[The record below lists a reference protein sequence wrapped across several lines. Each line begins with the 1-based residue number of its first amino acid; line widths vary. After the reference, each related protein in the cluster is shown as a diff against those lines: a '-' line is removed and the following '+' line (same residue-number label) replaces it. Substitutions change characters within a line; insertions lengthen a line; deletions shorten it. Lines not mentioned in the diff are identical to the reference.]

1 MFFSF
6 QSGTYPPTTFRYDFG
21 DQKLSVYHK
30 SEVKFDPGRYET
42 KEVFATSKDGTRVP
56 LFVTQRKGLK
66 LDGSNPTILSGYGGF
81 SVGTSPRFSASRAA
95 WLEQGGV
102 DVQAVLRGGDEY
114 GEEWHR
120 AGMLGNKQNVF
131 DDFCAAAE
139 YLCKQGYT
147 NPKKLAIDGRSNGG
161 LLVAACMV
169 QRPELFGAAL
179 CNVPVADMLRYHRFT
194 VGRFWIPEYGNAG
207 ASPEQFKFLYAY
219 SPLHNVKEGATYPPV
234 LVTTADGDD
243 RVFPAHARKF
253 VATLQAKSSGANPIL
268 LTTQTK
274 AGHGG
279 GKPTS
284 KIIDEAADAYAF
296 LAKVLDM
303 KWTTAGQSADAR
315 DR

>member
-1 MFFSF
+1 
-6 QSGTYPPTTFRYDFG
+6 
-21 DQKLSVYHK
+21 
-30 SEVKFDPGRYET
+30 
-42 KEVFATSKDGTRVP
+42 
-56 LFVTQRKGLK
+56 
-66 LDGSNPTILSGYGGF
+66 
-81 SVGTSPRFSASRAA
+81 
-95 WLEQGGV
+95 V

-114 GEEWHR
+114 GEEWHQ

-139 YLCKQGYT
+139 YLCKEGYT
-147 NPKKLAIDGRSNGG
+147 NPKRLAIDGRSNGG

-194 VGRFWIPEYGNAG
+194 VGRFWIPEYGNAE

-219 SPLHNVKEGATYPPV
+219 SPLHNVKDGATYPPV

-243 RVFPAHARKF
+243 RVFPAHSRKF
-253 VATLQAKSSGANPIL
+253 VATLQAKSSGTNPIL

-284 KIIDEAADAYAF
+284 KIIDETADAYAF
-296 LAKVLDM
+296 LAKVLEI
-303 KWTTAGQSADAR
+303 KWRPVGQSADLR